1 MDGIYQVLKKEIN
14 LNNFT
19 EEDYDKIFYKEK
31 WINENGLEQRL
42 IVSYSQK
49 YADYQ
54 KHVREEQIQRAKN
67 IIENPGVA
75 TRNLNDPK
83 RFINVATITEDGEI
97 AEKKVKSLNI
107 EAIKKKNNLMV
118 FMQFVLLLKMTL
130 LIL

>member
-1 MDGIYQVLKKEIN
+1 MDGIYQVQKKEIN

>member
-1 MDGIYQVLKKEIN
+1 MIRFSI
-14 LNNFT
+14 
-19 EEDYDKIFYKEK
+19 KEK

-49 YADYQ
+49 YANYQ

-75 TRNLNDPK
+75 NRNLNDPK
-83 RFINVATITEDGEI
+83 RFINEAAITEDGEI

-118 FMQFVLLLKMTL
+118 FMQFVQLLKMTL
-130 LIL
+130 LKYYKSK